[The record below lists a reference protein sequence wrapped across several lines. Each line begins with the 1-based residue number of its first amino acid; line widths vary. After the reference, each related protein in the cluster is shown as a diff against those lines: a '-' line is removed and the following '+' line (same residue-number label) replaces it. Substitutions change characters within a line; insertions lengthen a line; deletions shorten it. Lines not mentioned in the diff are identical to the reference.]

1 MFTHPHICI
10 ARFVSPWGMM
20 IGIVGL
26 KTSCTKGQDT
36 YTKYKVKYS
45 NKEALHSTIIQD
57 EETSI
62 LMVDSKDEEEEV
74 WVEAENRSS
83 ITTAHN

>member
-1 MFTHPHICI
+1 
-10 ARFVSPWGMM
+10 MM

-36 YTKYKVKYS
+36 YTKYKVKYN
-45 NKEALHSTIIQD
+45 NKEALRSTIIQD

-62 LMVDSKDEEEEV
+62 LVVDSKDEEEEEV

-83 ITTAHN
+83 ITTVHNQDT